1 MIDLSKYLS
10 ESMLNEFKQ
19 DMQPQVFVLMGKPA
33 AGKTSFAN
41 NGGISRL
48 AKREVQTRKLD
59 SDNNLKVEQLKS
71 CDELAMA
78 ILVSCNSWSAND
90 GTKKKIFRDLIAETQ
105 EKMDELS
112 DKGGSTRTELGKIEW
127 GFCKG
132 WISRYEKA
140 AEDQKDKVITEFQK
154 AFREEYFESVFA
166 NDYSRR
172 SIGKAQYKKDFQA
185 KLRGI
190 RDIEGTEF
198 VSPTD
203 VAVAITG
210 DDIDKIDAIV
220 DIAKEMGSIVS
231 VIYLDCSI
239 ETSIRNDI
247 KRGKEGGRTVGEKII
262 REKAAGIDETWKE
275 LEATFKDHGI
285 FRMWHMVEG
294 PRSNEENIE
303 YVIGKEYVNPFMK

>member
-1 MIDLSKYLS
+1 MRQLS
-10 ESMLNEFKQ
+10 EYLNENVVFEFKQ

-33 AGKTSFAN
+33 AGKTTFAN
-41 NGGISRL
+41 KGGISRL

-90 GTKKKIFRDLIAETQ
+90 GSKKKMFHDLIAEMQ
-105 EKMDELS
+105 EKMNELS
-112 DKGGSTRTELGKIEW
+112 DKGGSPRTELNKIDW

-140 AEDQKDKVITEFQK
+140 DEGHKDQVITEFQK
-154 AFREEYFESVFA
+154 AFRDEYFKSVFS

-172 SIGKAQYKKDFQA
+172 PISKAQYKKDFQA

-190 RDIEGTEF
+190 RDIEDTEF

-210 DDIDKIDAIV
+210 NDISKIDAIV
-220 DIAKEMGSIVS
+220 EIAREMGSVVS
-231 VIYLDCSI
+231 VVYLDCNI

-247 KRGKEGGRTVGEKII
+247 RRGKEGGRTVGEKII
-262 REKAAGIDETWKE
+262 REKAKGIDETWKE
-275 LEATFKDHGI
+275 LESTFKDHGI

-294 PRSNEENIE
+294 PRSNEENTE